1 MPLPKLLIIGAM
13 KAGTTG
19 LYMDLATHPQIF
31 LSNDKEPHA
40 LCYDDVLSPPGL
52 DDYAAM
58 YAKATVEQICID
70 ASTGYSKRPDFEG
83 VVDRALKVLP
93 ADFKVVYVV
102 RHPIERIIS
111 QHHHEHFE
119 GKVGPSIDDEV
130 RQHPRYVHYSRYS
143 YQLAPWL
150 AAIGVSRIRVVRFE
164 DYVKRREETARDLC
178 GFVGLPPDGC
188 AVEEERVYNKSQGK
202 PVKNRFWHA
211 VQHNSAY
218 RKLLRPLAP
227 PKVRL
232 ALRRMLF
239 PKASTPLAPPR
250 PDTLAYLRE
259 ALSEDVYKL
268 SQQLGREE
276 AFWPDFSGYHERLTA
291 APTRSDV
298 S

>member
-19 LYMDLATHPQIF
+19 LYMDLATHPQVF
-31 LSNDKEPHA
+31 LGHDKEPHA
-40 LCYDDVLSPPGL
+40 LCHDSVLTPRGVDDF
-52 DDYAAM
+52 AAI
-58 YAKATVEQICID
+58 YAKATPDQICID

-83 VVDRALKVLP
+83 VVDRALQVLP

-111 QHHHEHFE
+111 QHHHEYFE

-130 RQHPRYVHYSRYS
+130 RRHPRYVHYSRYS

-150 AAIGVSRIRVVRFE
+150 AAIGASRIRVVRFE
-164 DYVKRREETARDLC
+164 DYVKRRQDTARDLC
-178 GFVGLPPDGC
+178 GFLGLPPAGC

-202 PVKNRFWHA
+202 PVKNRFWHR
-211 VQHNSAY
+211 VQHNAAY

-232 ALRRMLF
+232 ALRRLLF
-239 PKASTPLAPPR
+239 PKASASLAPPR

-259 ALSEDVYKL
+259 ALSNDVYQL
-268 SQQLGREE
+268 SEQLGREE
-276 AFWPDFSGYHERLTA
+276 LFWPDFKGDAETVA
-291 APTRSDV
+291 PAPTLSDL